1 MKSAVILEVEE
12 YKSLLDKI
20 SLLEIQLKEK
30 SDNLSNELKK
40 WIKEDFTGIQIHK
53 SFIDREYII
62 KLIK

>member
-40 WIKEDFTGIQIHK
+40 WIKEEFTGIQIHK